1 MKVMMVQL
9 PHFHNGVRRSPAVYP
24 LGIGYLV
31 SVLKGRHDL
40 IPLDLWLE
48 DVPLNRAFKLIDKA
62 KPDVFCVSVYAAQYS
77 YFKPFAAEL
86 KKRYPKKK
94 IIAGGPG
101 ATFSWKVFLQK
112 TAVDYC
118 VLGEAEDTLKEL
130 LENMESP
137 GHVPGIAYKKG
148 GKVVLTPK
156 RAQIRDLDTL
166 PFPDRDFFDIERYIS
181 SYQASDCGKFKGL
194 RTLNI
199 IAGRGCPYHC
209 VYCSK
214 TFYGCR
220 TRSVRSI
227 GEEIKA
233 LKEKYGVQALDFNDE
248 LVIISR
254 KRTLDLCKVLKKFD
268 LKWFCQGRI
277 NVMSREILGAMKEA
291 GCESIGYGVEAYT
304 QRILDSM
311 RKEVFVKDIVP
322 VIKMTRAAGIEPRI
336 QYMYALPG
344 EDGNS
349 IKDTMRFFEEA
360 DLPYESV
367 ATIVFPGTKLY
378 EDVKNKKLISDEEKY
393 LLNLDDGY
401 TKDLPQVNLTGFS
414 DKELI
419 SRKRNLGKA
428 INKKYYR
435 RHPLF
440 RDK

>member
-9 PHFHNGVRRSPAVYP
+9 PHLHNGVRRSPAVYP

-40 IPLDLWLE
+40 VPLDLWLE
-48 DVPLNRAFKLIDKA
+48 DIPMNRVFKLIDKT

-77 YFKPFAAEL
+77 YFKPFVSEL
-86 KKRYPKKK
+86 KKKYPKKK

-101 ATFSWKVFLQK
+101 ATFSYKVFLEK

-137 GHVPGIAYKKG
+137 ENVAGIAYKKG

-156 RAQIRDLDTL
+156 RAQISDLDSL

-194 RTLNI
+194 KTLNL

-214 TFYGCR
+214 TFSGFR
-220 TRSVRSI
+220 MRSVGSI
-227 GEEIKA
+227 GEEIRT
-233 LKEKYGVQALDFNDE
+233 LKDKYGVQALDFNDE
-248 LVIISR
+248 LVIMNR
-254 KRTLDLCKVLKKFD
+254 KRSLDLCKVLKKSG

-277 NVMSREILGAMKEA
+277 NVMTREILGAMKEA
-291 GCESIGYGVEAYT
+291 GCESVGYGVEAYT

-311 RKEVFVKDIVP
+311 RKEVSVKDIVP
-322 VIKMTRAAGIEPRI
+322 VIKMSREAGIEPRV

-344 EDGNS
+344 EDENS

-367 ATIVFPGTKLY
+367 AVITFPGTKLY
-378 EDVKNKKLISDEEKY
+378 EDVRNRKLIPDEEKY
-393 LLNLDDGY
+393 LLGLDDGY

-414 DKELI
+414 DKELV
-419 SRKRNLGKA
+419 SGKRNLKKA
-428 INKKYYR
+428 IDKKYFL
-435 RHPLF
+435 RHPDF
-440 RDK
+440 RG

>member
-40 IPLDLWLE
+40 VPLDLWLE
-48 DVPLNRAFKLIDKA
+48 DVPMNRVFKLIDKTR
-62 KPDVFCVSVYAAQYS
+62 PDVFCVSVYAAQYS
-77 YFKPFAAEL
+77 YFKPFVAEL

-101 ATFSWKVFLQK
+101 ATFSYQVFLEK
-112 TAVDYC
+112 AAVDYC
-118 VLGEAEDTLKEL
+118 VLGEAENTLKEL

-137 GHVPGIAYKKG
+137 GNVAGIAYKRG

-156 RAQIRDLDTL
+156 RAQISDLDTL

-181 SYQASDCGKFKGL
+181 SYQASECGKFKGL
-194 RTLNI
+194 RTLNL
-199 IAGRGCPYHC
+199 IAGRGCPYRC

-214 TFYGCR
+214 TFSGFR
-220 TRSVRSI
+220 MRSVSSI
-227 GEEIKA
+227 GEEIKT
-233 LKEKYGVQALDFNDE
+233 LKDKYGVQALDFNDE
-248 LVIISR
+248 LVIMNR
-254 KRTLDLCKVLKKFD
+254 KRSLDLCKVLKKSG

-277 NVMSREILGAMKEA
+277 NVMTREILGAMKEA
-291 GCESIGYGVEAYT
+291 GCESVGYGVEAYT

-311 RKEVFVKDIVP
+311 KKEVSVKDIVP
-322 VIKMTRAAGIEPRI
+322 VIKMTREAGIEPRV

-344 EDGNS
+344 EDENS

-367 ATIVFPGTKLY
+367 AVITFPGTELY
-378 EDVKNKKLISDEEKY
+378 EDVKKKKLISDEEKY

-419 SRKRNLGKA
+419 SRKRNL
-428 INKKYYR
+428 KKTIDRKYFL
-435 RHPLF
+435 RHPDF
-440 RDK
+440 RD